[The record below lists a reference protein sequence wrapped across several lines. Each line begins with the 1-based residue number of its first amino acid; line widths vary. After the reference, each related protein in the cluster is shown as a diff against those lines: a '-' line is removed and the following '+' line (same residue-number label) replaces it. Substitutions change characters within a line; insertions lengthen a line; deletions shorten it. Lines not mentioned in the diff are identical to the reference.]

1 MLEAVASD
9 QFAVQPALPARHA
22 GPWHRPSMRLTA
34 SFITLTCLG
43 LVMAVSAVG
52 SGSLAPALVKR
63 LALTTLGVCAFVLG
77 AQVRYQWWRRHHLA
91 ALGVA
96 LAALTA
102 TLIPGIGMQIN
113 GARRWVNV
121 GLPIGFQPS
130 EFAKIALCMW
140 VAAYCARNSTRMR
153 DPLHGFLVPCGVIA
167 FTSLL
172 ILCEP
177 DFGTAVLTGALC
189 MTILVASGTRLIYV
203 LLAGAAAM
211 PLLQRLVLGVPYRL
225 QRVLTF
231 LDPWSDPRGSG
242 YQLIQSKIAIGS
254 GGLFGLGLG
263 AGHQKVGFLPGAGN
277 DFIFSILAE
286 ELGLMGSLLV
296 IALFLFILWEG
307 LKVVTRARDPFGFGL
322 ALGLTVLLTAQAAAH
337 IAVVTGSVPTK
348 GLSLPFISAGGS
360 SLIATMLAA
369 GILVSI
375 ARSEER
381 PERYGL
387 RPWQDDRPGYERLA
401 CRLLRPIGAAWGHTA
416 RRLLSTRKAEGGD

>member
-1 MLEAVASD
+1 MLEAAASD
-9 QFAVQPALPARHA
+9 EFAVQPALAARHA
-22 GPWHRPSMRLTA
+22 GPWRRPSMRLTA
-34 SFITLTCLG
+34 SFIALTCLG

-52 SGSLAPALVKR
+52 SGSLAPALFKR

-96 LAALTA
+96 LTGLGA

-113 GARRWVNV
+113 GARRWINV

-130 EFAKIALCMW
+130 EFAKIALCIW
-140 VAAYCARNSTRMR
+140 VAAYCARNATRMR
-153 DPLHGFLVPCGVIA
+153 DPLHGFLVPCAVIA
-167 FTSLL
+167 FASLL

-203 LLAGAAAM
+203 LIAGAAAM
-211 PLLQRLVLGVPYRL
+211 PLLQRLVFSEPYRL

-263 AGHQKVGFLPGAGN
+263 AGHQKVGFLLQHPCRGAWADRFSACDRAVPVHPLGRPEGRAPDPRPLRLRAGAGAHRAAGGTGRSPHRRGHRFGA
-277 DFIFSILAE
+277 DKGPQPALHQRGRLLPDCQHVGGRHPRQHRKVRRTPGTLRAQTVAGGQAR
-286 ELGLMGSLLV
+286 LRAAGLPT
-296 IALFLFILWEG
+296 AA
-307 LKVVTRARDPFGFGL
+307 TRRRGVWPHGT
-322 ALGLTVLLTAQAAAH
+322 TVAFN
-337 IAVVTGSVPTK
+337 TK
-348 GLSLPFISAGGS
+348 GG
-360 SLIATMLAA
+360 
-369 GILVSI
+369 
-375 ARSEER
+375 
-381 PERYGL
+381 
-387 RPWQDDRPGYERLA
+387 
-401 CRLLRPIGAAWGHTA
+401 
-416 RRLLSTRKAEGGD
+416 RR